1 MTDKKAEYAKC
12 IGFWNEVFARE
23 VPVFPKAAKTGI
35 EEFDAGIA
43 WLADG
48 SESVVDFGC
57 GNGTLLFIC
66 RNLGTKTH
74 IGIDL
79 SEQAI
84 KSAVERSRAVQNENF
99 SFINGGTEQLKRIA
113 DNSVDAA
120 ILSNILDN
128 LYPDDAV
135 SALDEIHRLL
145 KSGGK
150 LLVKLNPFLS
160 EKQIKEWN
168 IKNIEGNLLDDGLL
182 LWNNTDAEWERLFK
196 EKFSTV
202 AKKEIY
208 YKEAEQINRMY
219 LLLKK

>member
-66 RNLGTKTH
+66 RNLGTKAH

-145 KSGGK
+145 KIGGK

-168 IKNIEGNLLDDGLL
+168 IKTIEGNLLDDGLL

>member
-168 IKNIEGNLLDDGLL
+168 IKTIEGNLLDDGLL